1 MQPNNVAI
9 GFMID
14 WGKDEGN
21 PINVAI
27 RLMIDFGGKHELKSV
42 WMVSKSKSKCSK
54 HVCNL

>member
-1 MQPNNVAI
+1 
-9 GFMID
+9 MID

-27 RLMIDFGGKHELKSV
+27 RLMIDFGGSMNLRV
-42 WMVSKSKSKCSK
+42 FGWCPNLNPNVAK